1 MQYSTVWRVA
11 IVVFCFCCDLSA
23 QSKSSTTP
31 APQAQS
37 LPSKPARKKPPTAKL
52 TPQQELGLRLLQS
65 AEAEA
70 AGLEPPMRTY
80 VLWQVSHGYR
90 KTRPAKADA
99 VLQTAFVASRGI
111 VDEAEP
117 NDCRMEQVCHV
128 QTWLQRE
135 ILEEVLEADSDK
147 ASLERVEKL
156 LPRANPDV
164 KKEMLDRLAYE
175 YVRKNN
181 FDRARQFMEQMDED
195 RYSYALAGELI
206 AAIPASSQPE
216 ERVAVFSQAFSNFQN
231 RSLENLDPDNEDFGI
246 LVIRFW
252 RELPSSL
259 ALDAIDAILERSK
272 DRDESKKA
280 HSVTMTL
287 LDGGS
292 LSFGSEYEFRLF
304 QLLPILKE
312 LDESKAERLLA
323 EHHEAHLALDRYPRG
338 MRSLDS
344 NYYTDKPRDE
354 KTIPAVADVI
364 PALDDDPAKNSEYQS
379 TLQLNAQID
388 AQMQKVREE
397 SEADPEKAYR
407 DAMNLPLQRAMGK
420 SSCPRATG
428 LRLAAFGLMKVNPTL
443 ARTAMTEARRLAQ
456 DVDPAWQALILA
468 EVPDF
473 YLKLDDE
480 DGARGAIKD
489 QAKLAEKLYA
499 IDSDAGDPN
508 LAFKGAW
515 PSANTWRNCIQQ
527 AAKVSPAFAEEI
539 LAQIPDPDITG
550 LERVMYASAL
560 LGAEKSSIA
569 VVEWHK
575 GGRHSGIFMS
585 K

>member
-1 MQYSTVWRVA
+1 
-11 IVVFCFCCDLSA
+11 
-23 QSKSSTTP
+23 
-31 APQAQS
+31 
-37 LPSKPARKKPPTAKL
+37 
-52 TPQQELGLRLLQS
+52 
-65 AEAEA
+65 
-70 AGLEPPMRTY
+70 
-80 VLWQVSHGYR
+80 
-90 KTRPAKADA
+90 
-99 VLQTAFVASRGI
+99 
-111 VDEAEP
+111 
-117 NDCRMEQVCHV
+117 
-128 QTWLQRE
+128 
-135 ILEEVLEADSDK
+135 
-147 ASLERVEKL
+147 
-156 LPRANPDV
+156 
-164 KKEMLDRLAYE
+164 
-175 YVRKNN
+175 
-181 FDRARQFMEQMDED
+181 
-195 RYSYALAGELI
+195 
-206 AAIPASSQPE
+206 
-216 ERVAVFSQAFSNFQN
+216 
-231 RSLENLDPDNEDFGI
+231 
-246 LVIRFW
+246 
-252 RELPSSL
+252 
-259 ALDAIDAILERSK
+259 
-272 DRDESKKA
+272 
-280 HSVTMTL
+280 MTL

-292 LSFGSEYEFRLF
+292 LAFGSEYEFRLF
-304 QLLPILKE
+304 QLLPILQE

-338 MRSLDS
+338 MQSLDS

-354 KTIPAVADVI
+354 KTIPAVANVI
-364 PALDDDPAKNSEYQS
+364 PALDDDPAKNSEYQAQ
-379 TLQLNAQID
+379 LQLNAQID
-388 AQMQKVREE
+388 AQMGKVREE

-407 DAMNLPLQRAMGK
+407 DAMNLPLRRAMGN

-443 ARTAMTEARRLAQ
+443 ARTAMTEARRLVQ

-473 YLKLDDE
+473 YLKLGDE

-489 QAKLAEKLYA
+489 QVKLAEKLYA

-515 PSANTWRNCIQQ
+515 PSANTWRNGIQQ

-550 LERVMYASAL
+550 FERVMYASAL